1 MPPNHFIPLW
11 FVSSYGAQRA
21 GTKLLGM
28 RSREKHWQLG
38 CPKIAES
45 WGCPVSR
52 QHRWPHRTKGGLEG
66 GKKKKKKSGRPGG
79 SKQIFALAEAF
90 APLSAGGAS
99 KWGCEHPHGAARQ
112 LTATPRGWGQPG
124 GPGCAASCLKASPG
138 FLLTPPCPPP
148 EGRFGSGGIRHLL
161 LHITAQRGAGL
172 RAVPPD
178 RAPALSSSATAPPG
192 LVGLLWPPCE
202 AAPWHRSSQQRP
214 RAASAQAMTA
224 PRSGAF

>member
-1 MPPNHFIPLW
+1 M
-11 FVSSYGAQRA
+11 
-21 GTKLLGM
+21 
-28 RSREKHWQLG
+28 KHWQLG

-79 SKQIFALAEAF
+79 SKQIFALVEAF

-124 GPGCAASCLKASPG
+124 GPG
-138 FLLTPPCPPP
+138 
-148 EGRFGSGGIRHLL
+148 
-161 LHITAQRGAGL
+161 
-172 RAVPPD
+172 
-178 RAPALSSSATAPPG
+178 
-192 LVGLLWPPCE
+192 
-202 AAPWHRSSQQRP
+202 
-214 RAASAQAMTA
+214 
-224 PRSGAF
+224 